1 MKLKPVLRPNA
12 AHPITVEPTARRVT
26 VRLGGRVVAS
36 SDRALT
42 LQEASYPSVQY
53 VPLEDVDAE
62 ALRPSEH
69 TSYCPFKGDASYFDL
84 AAGDEVAE
92 AAVWTYREPHDAVAP
107 IRGHVAFYAE
117 RVDAIEVAS
126 DVA

>member
-1 MKLKPVLRPNA
+1 MSLKPVLKPSA
-12 AHPITVEPTARRVT
+12 AHPITVEPTQGRVT

-69 TSYCPFKGDASYFDL
+69 TSYCPSRATRRTSTWRRATRSPRQPCGPTASR
-84 AAGDEVAE
+84 
-92 AAVWTYREPHDAVAP
+92 TTR
-107 IRGHVAFYAE
+107 
-117 RVDAIEVAS
+117 
-126 DVA
+126 